1 MDLNQTRDQME
12 MFGFTAEGAQQ
23 EADKF
28 VEEAGDLETDIS
40 NAASFLVPFY
50 DSGVNISNVVQEY
63 RKPEQE
69 RDYEY
74 IKDQFKEAGQSAA
87 IEGGLLLMGGV
98 AGKYGAKGI
107 KALADKV
114 KQYEINPNVMSAFG
128 AGAIRKKPTIKEG
141 VPTIEAAGL
150 TDEAIET
157 WRKKNKT
164 SDEFRKSLKGRNPEL
179 QELAKGVS
187 EGRVFSSTYRKRAD
201 ELRPIRIVKEVP
213 KPATNKEIVSALNDK
228 QRRNPIIGLNEKVST
243 GEMVNVRLNIPAY
256 TDYDVW
262 VPTIRHNGKE
272 KYKAA
277 VRIKNVNFIK
287 PTLSDGAKRT
297 DSSKALKVAEGGE
310 KNPFAVM
317 TGEYVEGT
325 DDELFTMAKEVFDS
339 DEWTQVGYDPI
350 KRGFFYDRETGQA
363 ILEADEVIQVGHLV
377 LAKNAKKTDPDVFPF
392 NKGGAVMDDQMEMAF
407 MNEGGIADDGMDVD
421 PVSGNEVP
429 PGSLAEEVRDDIP
442 AQLSEGE
449 YVVPADVVRY
459 YGVKF
464 FEDLRD
470 EAKRGLAEMEANGR
484 IGGEPVPAGGPINDQ
499 ELSPQEMQAIQEMM
513 GMAEGGEVQNPYLQQ
528 QQLYSQP
535 RPAPID
541 EKRNTTITNVNPV
554 ENQMPMQSM
563 ASGGQVQGYQDS
575 GDVMKD
581 APSFV
586 QNQFN
591 PAQYGLGYSFM
602 GQQPQQTGTTGTTTT
617 QAPQGQT
624 FTVLYHPD
632 YATNGRSKTFYLPRD
647 NEIYQQYLD
656 MGYTKQMPMT
666 GPAGQGET
674 TPTTDTTGTTGTTGT
689 GTTGGSGGS
698 GTTVTTG
705 GGTGKGFSFGFKN
718 WGEDVDWTS
727 SDAIMKFVEESQKG
741 LIDAKTGNRLTAIGA
756 AAGPLGAVAG
766 ATAGNLP
773 TLQSVSD
780 LRAAAIIAR
789 AQGLDET
796 AASIDQQVQDIL
808 KQSSGITRFVDKFF
822 NETVDGDAKG
832 KAGLDRL
839 GFEYTVDKKT
849 GNPIFS
855 AEQIASNK
863 AKSSKPK
870 PEPII
875 STRVAKPGVRSGVQT
890 AKAVRGGRGT
900 VTEKPG
906 ARQEAARKAA
916 KKRSDKRKSAIRSV
930 REKENF
936 NPTKERKETGGG
948 DRGLNKGGLMNKK
961 GKKK

>member
-1 MDLNQTRDQME
+1 MDLNQTRNQME
-12 MFGFTAEGAQQ
+12 MFGYTAEGAQQ

-28 VEEAGDLETDIS
+28 IEEAGDLEKDIS
-40 NAASFLVPFY
+40 NAASSLVPFY
-50 DSGVNISNVVQEY
+50 DSGVNIVNVAQEY
-63 RKPEQE
+63 MKPEQE

-74 IKDQFKEAGQSAA
+74 IKDQFREAGQSAA

-107 KALADKV
+107 KALADKI
-114 KQYEINPNVMSAFG
+114 KQYEIDPTAMSAFG

-201 ELRPIRIVKEVP
+201 ELRPIRVVKEVP

-325 DDELFTMAKEVFDS
+325 DDELFTMAKKVFDS

-392 NKGGAVMDDQMEMAF
+392 NKGGAVMEDQMEMAF
-407 MNEGGIADDGMDVD
+407 MQEGGIIDDDLDVD

-484 IGGEPVPAGGPINDQ
+484 IGGEPVPDGGPVNDQ

-575 GDVMKD
+575 SVVMQD
-581 APSFV
+581 APSFA

-591 PAQYGLGYSFM
+591 PAQYGLGFSFM
-602 GQQPQQTGTTGTTTT
+602 GQPQQTGTTGTTPTTTPGTTTT
-617 QAPQGQT
+617 QVPEGQT
-624 FTVLYHPD
+624 YTVLYHPD
-632 YATNGRSKTFYLPRD
+632 YAKNGKSKSFYLPRD
-647 NEIYQQYLD
+647 SEIYAEYIK
-656 MGYTKQMPMT
+656 MGYTLEIP
-666 GPAGQGET
+666 GLGGET
-674 TPTTDTTGTTGTTGT
+674 TTTTTDTPVTTDLTGA
-689 GTTGGSGGS
+689 
-698 GTTVTTG
+698 TVTTKG
-705 GGTGKGFSFGFKN
+705 GKSKTQ
-718 WGEDVDWTS
+718 VDSDPNAWMEKFDYTDMNKLTS
-727 SDAIMKFVEESQKG
+727 QTSDMLNKSPIGSVVGAFMNASTAAQAAANIIIMK
-741 LIDAKTGNRLTAIGA
+741 NN
-756 AAGPLGAVAG
+756 G
-766 ATAGNLP
+766 ATADQIAEAQAKYDQFIIDSKLQYMPKGLMNGDRLARDIVANNIDVALFEDSVDLKGDRIFKDANDFNRFSQKIAPKGRGSKGIKDAFTRVKKKTKDLGTTSTGTPPQRPKNLV
-773 TLQSVSD
+773 TG
-780 LRAAAIIAR
+780 R
-789 AQGLDET
+789 
-796 AASIDQQVQDIL
+796 
-808 KQSSGITRFVDKFF
+808 VDSTGK
-822 NETVDGDAKG
+822 
-832 KAGLDRL
+832 KAGDV
-839 GFEYTVDKKT
+839 GYE
-849 GNPIFS
+849 S
-855 AEQIASNK
+855 ALRK
-863 AKSSKPK
+863 
-870 PEPII
+870 
-875 STRVAKPGVRSGVQT
+875 
-890 AKAVRGGRGT
+890 
-900 VTEKPG
+900 
-906 ARQEAARKAA
+906 RQ
-916 KKRSDKRKSAIRSV
+916 SDKRKKYQKTQ
-930 REKENF
+930 REKMKAF
-936 NPTKERKETGGG
+936 KKRDQKTGVDGRNIGG
-948 DRGLNKGGLMNKK
+948 RSEGGLMNKK
-961 GKKK
+961 GKK

>member
-1 MDLNQTRDQME
+1 MDLNQTSDQME
-12 MFGFTAEGAQQ
+12 MFGYTAEGAQQ

-128 AGAIRKKPTIKEG
+128 AGVISKKPFKKTRKAYKLFIQRDGKLYPLFVNAADEVPIG
-141 VPTIEAAGL
+141 KFLEADFPKTAFKGKRTSNSEEMVYVPT
-150 TDEAIET
+150 
-157 WRKKNKT
+157 K
-164 SDEFRKSLKGRNPEL
+164 
-179 QELAKGVS
+179 
-187 EGRVFSSTYRKRAD
+187 
-201 ELRPIRIVKEVP
+201 
-213 KPATNKEIVSALNDK
+213 
-228 QRRNPIIGLNEKVST
+228 
-243 GEMVNVRLNIPAY
+243 
-256 TDYDVW
+256 
-262 VPTIRHNGKE
+262 
-272 KYKAA
+272 
-277 VRIKNVNFIK
+277 
-287 PTLSDGAKRT
+287 GAKRT
-297 DSSKALKVAEGGE
+297 KGE
-310 KNPFAVM
+310 KAKGTGDLVIIPDKKTADKLREEGFTIVTPKDKKAAAAAPFGKVLAVKGRPGWHASQKPVA
-317 TGEYVEGT
+317 THLGPEDLIIDASEKKQLLDAGIPKEAFKEKTFNYLNGKLISADDVKKLSKKEKQKVKTVKKFYVKRRAEDQVFAEVDMADDVDYESMLKSEGKK
-325 DDELFTMAKEVFDS
+325 DINDRVPKGGSYRYQDGQADS
-339 DEWTQVGYDPI
+339 DFWIVGGDMKVNRI
-350 KRGFFYDRETGQA
+350 LTREETKAAQKELGVKD
-363 ILEADEVIQVGHLV
+363 LPYRDEVESILGRKFNKGG
-377 LAKNAKKTDPDVFPF
+377 LAGDIMYTGDEDYKVTSSYGEDEMQM
-392 NKGGAVMDDQMEMAF
+392 NKGGAVDGQMQMAF

-470 EAKRGLAEMEANGR
+470 EAKRGLAQMEADGR
-484 IGGEPVPAGGPINDQ
+484 IGGEPVPDGGPVNDK
-499 ELSPQEMQAIQEMM
+499 ELSEQEMAAIREVM

-586 QNQFN
+586 QNQFD
-591 PAQYGLGYSFM
+591 PSVYGLGYSFM
-602 GQQPQQTGTTGTTTT
+602 GQPQQAGTTTT
-617 QAPQGQT
+617 QAPTGQT

-647 NEIYQQYLD
+647 NEIYQKYLG

-674 TPTTDTTGTTGTTGT
+674 PTTDTPVTTDLTG
-689 GTTGGSGGS
+689 S
-698 GTTVTTG
+698 TVTTG
-705 GGTGKGFSFGFKN
+705 SGPEGSGGGGGTTPTPEKIDYTTYSPEQLLEAFDKN
-718 WGEDVDWTS
+718 R
-727 SDAIMKFVEESQKG
+727 
-741 LIDAKTGNRLTAIGA
+741 KTRIALTA
-756 AAGPLGAVAG
+756 LGAVNPLIALFGQG
-766 ATAGNLP
+766 AT
-773 TLQSVSD
+773 
-780 LRAAAIIAR
+780 R
-789 AQGLDET
+789 AQEKEILAAMKEKGVKPPEDEGGLVDNIT
-796 AASIDQQVQDIL
+796 NFV
-808 KQSSGITRFVDKFF
+808 SGLFGKDKEEVKRKLPPQTVEQFGKSTTREARNIK
-822 NETVDGDAKG
+822 
-832 KAGLDRL
+832 
-839 GFEYTVDKKT
+839 
-849 GNPIFS
+849 P
-855 AEQIASNK
+855 
-863 AKSSKPK
+863 SKN
-870 PEPII
+870 I
-875 STRVAKPGVRSGVQT
+875 
-890 AKAVRGGRGT
+890 
-900 VTEKPG
+900 
-906 ARQEAARKAA
+906 
-916 KKRSDKRKSAIRSV
+916 SDKRKGSGMGKSTVKSTVDSRSGKRIYTSGAKPVRSQTGADTSAAGLKSAKESLKGRKVNIGGRS
-930 REKENF
+930 E
-936 NPTKERKETGGG
+936 
-948 DRGLNKGGLMNKK
+948 GGLMNKK

>member
-1 MDLNQTRDQME
+1 MDLNQTKPKRRTRSKTDKKTLRGRSVWIDE
-12 MFGFTAEGAQQ
+12 TGEITGKKGTKYSEVSTTIPFGTGWITAPTIDESGNKLS
-23 EADKF
+23 D
-28 VEEAGDLETDIS
+28 EE
-40 NAASFLVPFY
+40 
-50 DSGVNISNVVQEY
+50 
-63 RKPEQE
+63 
-69 RDYEY
+69 
-74 IKDQFKEAGQSAA
+74 
-87 IEGGLLLMGGV
+87 
-98 AGKYGAKGI
+98 
-107 KALADKV
+107 V
-114 KQYEINPNVMSAFG
+114 KQRLKDNQGKDFITGEKLPVFSSEEKASEYAQWRSNTMFD
-128 AGAIRKKPTIKEG
+128 K
-141 VPTIEAAGL
+141 
-150 TDEAIET
+150 EAIEEGFPEET
-157 WRKKNKT
+157 FPDLPEDKKEKSKEGET
-164 SDEFRKSLKGRNPEL
+164 SLKG
-179 QELAKGVS
+179 
-187 EGRVFSSTYRKRAD
+187 F
-201 ELRPIRIVKEVP
+201 I
-213 KPATNKEIVSALNDK
+213 
-228 QRRNPIIGLNEKVST
+228 
-243 GEMVNVRLNIPAY
+243 
-256 TDYDVW
+256 DYLMS
-262 VPTIRHNGKE
+262 PSRHFG
-272 KYKAA
+272 
-277 VRIKNVNFIK
+277 
-287 PTLSDGAKRT
+287 
-297 DSSKALKVAEGGE
+297 
-310 KNPFAVM
+310 
-317 TGEYVEGT
+317 
-325 DDELFTMAKEVFDS
+325 
-339 DEWTQVGYDPI
+339 
-350 KRGFFYDRETGQA
+350 TGQYN
-363 ILEADEVIQVGHLV
+363 E
-377 LAKNAKKTDPDVFPF
+377 
-392 NKGGAVMDDQMEMAF
+392 GGAVMNDQMEMAF
-407 MNEGGIADDGMDVD
+407 MQEGGIIDDDLDVD

-429 PGSLAEEVRDDIP
+429 PGSLSEEVRDDIP

-470 EAKRGLAEMEANGR
+470 QAKMGLAQMEADGR
-484 IGGEPVPAGGPINDQ
+484 IGGEPVPDGGPVNDK
-499 ELSPQEMQAIQEMM
+499 ELSEQEMAAIREVM

-591 PAQYGLGYSFM
+591 PAQYGLGFSFM
-602 GQQPQQTGTTGTTTT
+602 GQPQQAVTTTP

-624 FTVLYHPD
+624 FAVLYHPD

-647 NEIYQQYLD
+647 DAIYQDYLNNR
-656 MGYTKQMPMT
+656 GYTKQMPMT

-674 TPTTDTTGTTGTTGT
+674 PTTTDTPVTTE
-689 GTTGGSGGS
+689 TTGGSGGS
-698 GTTVTTG
+698 GTNITTG

-718 WGEDVDWTS
+718 WGKDVDWTS

-741 LIDAKTGNRLTAIGA
+741 LIDAKTGNRLTAAGA
-756 AAGPLGAVAG
+756 AAGPLGAVVG

-870 PEPII
+870 LEPIT
-875 STRVAKPGVRSGVQT
+875 STRVAEPGVRSGVQT

-916 KKRSDKRKSAIRSV
+916 ADKRKKRDRINRAANEAAKKAQRSV
-930 REKENF
+930 PTTAKESISQ
-936 NPTKERKETGGG
+936 KIKRGGG
-948 DRGLNKGGLMNKK
+948 FDKGGLMNKK